1 LLSSQAFGLGPIPID
16 LALLVLLSLLLAL
29 HLISDQRP
37 GAGAEHGADRRSRS
51 RSPHGAPDDASC
63 SSPAKRADSGSLFAS
78 AERRGAA
85 KNSRQQYDCGKS
97 AQFIFHKS
105 SIFFRITNVVENF
118 PNITKATS
126 RLQVSFSEE
135 APTPRRTRLDFAE
148 GGSLKSNWG
157 NLRGE

>member
-16 LALLVLLSLLLAL
+16 LALLVLLPLFLAL
-29 HLISDQRP
+29 HLVADQSAR
-37 GAGAEHGADRRSRS
+37 AGAEHGADRRSRS

-63 SSPAKRADSGSLFAS
+63 SGPAERADSGAFFAS
-78 AERRGAA
+78 AEWRGAA
-85 KNSRQQYDCGKS
+85 TNSRQQYDCRKI

-135 APTPRRTRLDFAE
+135 APPARRTRLDFAE
-148 GGSLKSNWG
+148 GGSLKSNWR